1 MINGLESIVKEL
13 SAVKDEQFHTIQ
25 SRQAEAESARAE
37 SETYANR
44 TKELEFQ
51 LREANERIA
60 FLEDTPRETPDRGRP
75 NFLSTP
81 DRYNASP
88 SPSPSRQNSNGGSSS
103 SEVSR
108 LLAEAETRAEARLSD
123 LRFKVRSLEKERND
137 QEEEF
142 GQKLQ
147 ERVFEIEKLKRGI
160 QEREGQVGEADQRV
174 ELEKTRTA
182 GEVEKRMKVE
192 KELRGMMARL
202 EEAKEDVATAQ
213 EGEVSI
219 SCMPLYFDGG

>member
-13 SAVKDEQFHTIQ
+13 SGVKDEQFHTIQ
-25 SRQAEAESARAE
+25 ARQAEAESARAE

-60 FLEDTPRETPDRGRP
+60 LLEDTPRGGMERGRP
-75 NFLSTP
+75 NLLSTP

-88 SPSPSRQNSNGGSSS
+88 SPSPSRQNSNGGSSA

-147 ERVFEIEKLKRGI
+147 DRVFEIEKLKRGI
-160 QEREGQVGEADQRV
+160 QEKEGQIGEADQRV
-174 ELEKTRTA
+174 ELERTKTTS
-182 GEVEKRMKVE
+182 EIEKRVKVE

-213 EGEVSI
+213 EGEVSLSSI
-219 SCMPLYFDGG
+219 SQR